1 MLGSNA
7 ADFKLSVTNACIIK
21 VVPGYVPVDPTFQVV
36 DFGSPKK
43 QQYYTILIFLTKQ
56 QKASLFGNIPAL
68 EPNFSSIYETNLY
81 QTLLSYSEYLLA
93 ATYIER
99 RLSFSSP
106 KRGNILAVLQ
116 QEYITN
122 KCEKCTG
129 TGNG

>member
-7 ADFKLSVTNACIIK
+7 ADFKLSITNACIIK

-36 DFGSPKK
+36 YIGSPKK
-43 QQYYTILIFLTKQ
+43 RQYYTILIFLSKQ
-56 QKASLFGNIPAL
+56 QKAFKFGNLGNRPAL

-106 KRGNILAVLQ
+106 KRGNILNCS
-116 QEYITN
+116 TR
-122 KCEKCTG
+122 
-129 TGNG
+129 